1 MATPLAHSSGLVRI
15 EGLQELEA
23 NLKTLREEFGVK
35 TGGVIIRGLRAG
47 AKLIRD
53 DARRR
58 VTRIPSGYT
67 PETLTRG
74 KKGKSRRA
82 TRAGRAGLL
91 RSNIIEHAIPVKSRL
106 AGGKPTV
113 LVRVRS
119 YGYERVN
126 GALRFNRPGSSASWW
141 WWIEFGTS
149 KTAARPFL
157 RPAFEAQKGAA
168 VAAMQAHIRR
178 EIDQLFAKHTRRA
191 A

>member
-1 MATPLAHSSGLVRI
+1 MAQFQTVQI
-15 EGLQELEA
+15 EGLKELEA
-23 NLKTLREEFGVK
+23 NLKILREQFGVK

-67 PETLTRG
+67 PESLTRG
-74 KKGKSRRA
+74 RRGKSRRA
-82 TRAGRAGLL
+82 TQAGRAGLL
-91 RSNIIEHAIPVKSRL
+91 RSAIIEHAIPVKSRL
-106 AGGKPTV
+106 AAGKPTV

-126 GALRFNRPGSSASWW
+126 GTIRFNRPGSSASWW

-149 KTAARPFL
+149 KRPAQPFL
-157 RPAFEAQKGAA
+157 RTAFEAQKAA
-168 VAAMQAHIRR
+168 ALEAMKAHVRK
-178 EIDQLFAKHTRRA
+178 EIDQLFNKFGHNVRRA